1 MVLFGLWILR
11 DYHAWKDFGTGGTPP
26 TWAGYLKMTKIRLH
40 QLFSGHDMRDVS
52 PLGSEGPSHLHIALP
67 DRSAS
72 RPTIQSRTMPQRQF
86 PATLDPDVQARLHGL
101 PRKLCSQYSDLLRL
115 DLSHTEGKSS
125 DGIYARDGLPRR
137 NVSATDR
144 ILQDEI
150 AHVHPAE
157 NSLHV
162 WLSQADARKVV
173 STGWGER

>member
-1 MVLFGLWILR
+1 
-11 DYHAWKDFGTGGTPP
+11 
-26 TWAGYLKMTKIRLH
+26 
-40 QLFSGHDMRDVS
+40 
-52 PLGSEGPSHLHIALP
+52 
-67 DRSAS
+67 
-72 RPTIQSRTMPQRQF
+72 
-86 PATLDPDVQARLHGL
+86 VQARLHGL